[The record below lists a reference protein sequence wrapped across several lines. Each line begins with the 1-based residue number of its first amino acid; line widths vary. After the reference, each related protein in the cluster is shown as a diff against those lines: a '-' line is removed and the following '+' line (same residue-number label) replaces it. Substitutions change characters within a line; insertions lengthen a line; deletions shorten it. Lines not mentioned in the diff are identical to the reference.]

1 MLKIYGLRRK
11 GSENNEKKETI
22 CNYLKDETEMHPKT
36 IFILMIL
43 F

>member
-1 MLKIYGLRRK
+1 MDYNEKEVKITK
-11 GSENNEKKETI
+11 KKETI

-36 IFILMIL
+36 ISILMIL